1 MNPSSDTPA
10 TAWADLVNPFV
21 GIQSTVTRMAYNGS
35 DTGQGERI
43 DVEKAIE
50 LYTRCA
56 QEVIHIPDIGQIKAG
71 FHADFIVLD

>member
-1 MNPSSDTPA
+1 MRPQLHGLISS
-10 TAWADLVNPFV
+10 NPFV
-21 GIQSTVTRMAYNGS
+21 GIQSAVTLMAYNGS

-50 LYTRCA
+50 LYTHCA
-56 QEVIHIPDIGQIKAG
+56 QEVIRIPDIGQIKAG